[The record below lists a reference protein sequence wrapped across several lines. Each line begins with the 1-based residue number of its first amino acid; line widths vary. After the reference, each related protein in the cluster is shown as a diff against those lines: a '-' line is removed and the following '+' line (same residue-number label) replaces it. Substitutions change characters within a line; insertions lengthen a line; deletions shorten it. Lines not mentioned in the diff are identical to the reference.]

1 MIDVFV
7 PVYNEGENIESL
19 FEEFKKKK
27 SNRNL
32 KF

>member
-19 FEEFKKKK
+19 FEEFKKK

>member
-19 FEEFKKKK
+19 FEEFEKK
-27 SNRNL
+27 NQIGI
-32 KF
+32 

>member
-19 FEEFKKKK
+19 FEEFKKK
-27 SNRNL
+27 NQIGI
-32 KF
+32 

>member
-19 FEEFKKKK
+19 FEELKKK